1 MVKVPFMN
9 AAEGSVRAH
18 SFLTATAAACLAMT
32 LAAGT
37 SDAQTQ
43 NQVAGA
49 PHPPARV
56 TVHKRTFLDP
66 GTETR
71 AHAEHYRDYI
81 VSPADGWDP
90 LRNSALFT
98 GQAFLPFYHD
108 RGPMA
113 NCLDLPGF
121 CRY

>member
-1 MVKVPFMN
+1 MN
-9 AAEGSVRAH
+9 ATGISVRAH
-18 SFLTATAAACLAMT
+18 TFLTVTAAACLATM
-32 LAAGT
+32 LAAGM
-37 SDAQTQ
+37 SQAQTPT
-43 NQVAGA
+43 NQVRVV
-49 PHPPARV
+49 PHPPTRV

-90 LRNSALFT
+90 MRNSALFT
-98 GQAFLPFYHD
+98 GGAFLPFMHD
-108 RGPMA
+108 RMPMP